1 MPRRG
6 GHQIIPRPWVW
17 RPGRQARWAAA
28 SGRSLPAS
36 AELATLV
43 AARGPGAKPRAPLL
57 GARQA
62 AVLVALFDGP
72 QGAEVILTRRAR
84 HLRSHRGEISF
95 PGGRTD
101 PGETPTATAL
111 REAWEEILLD
121 PGEVRLC
128 GELDHIATPVS
139 HAEVVPIVGT
149 LHERPD
155 IRPGTGEVD
164 RILTVPLVD
173 LLAPGVYHEERWG
186 VWPLAMPIHFFT
198 LEDETVWGATAH
210 LLRELLEVALG
221 VAPARGR
228 T

>member
-1 MPRRG
+1 MPSRG
-6 GHQIIPRPWVW
+6 GYQIIPRPWVW
-17 RPGRQARWAAA
+17 RPGRQPRWAEA
-28 SGRSLPAS
+28 SGRPLPAT
-36 AELATLV
+36 AELANLV

-57 GARQA
+57 GARKA

-72 QGAEVILTRRAR
+72 QGAEVILTRRAP

-149 LHERPD
+149 LHKRPD
-155 IRPGTGEVD
+155 IRPGTGE
-164 RILTVPLVD
+164 
-173 LLAPGVYHEERWG
+173 
-186 VWPLAMPIHFFT
+186 
-198 LEDETVWGATAH
+198 
-210 LLRELLEVALG
+210 
-221 VAPARGR
+221 
-228 T
+228 